1 MKDYVLELARSHE
14 GYNAKLNVM
23 REYLQAYILRML
35 YAKKFFRATVF
46 LGGTALRF
54 LHGLPRFSEDLDF
67 SLVKKI
73 EMPFVEIIKILK
85 NELSLA
91 GYSVSVKYDD
101 ESTVQYALIKFEG
114 LMKEAGIS
122 PHYEQ
127 LLSIKVDIDTN
138 PPRGAGLE
146 TGIVNKY
153 FPLSFLS
160 YDLPSL
166 FSGKIHCVLNRNYT
180 KGRDLFDL
188 GWYLS
193 RWKDISPNFAFLDNA
208 LKQTNWQGTYPA
220 KENWRN
226 SLFEVVKNMDWD
238 KVNADVGR
246 FLESS
251 ADSTVFSKENL
262 LKLITATQ

>member
-1 MKDYVLELARSHE
+1 M
-14 GYNAKLNVM
+14 
-23 REYLQAYILRML
+23 
-35 YAKKFFRATVF
+35 
-46 LGGTALRF
+46 
-54 LHGLPRFSEDLDF
+54 
-67 SLVKKI
+67 
-73 EMPFVEIIKILK
+73 
-85 NELSLA
+85 
-91 GYSVSVKYDD
+91 
-101 ESTVQYALIKFEG
+101 
-114 LMKEAGIS
+114 
-122 PHYEQ
+122 
-127 LLSIKVDIDTN
+127 
-138 PPRGAGLE
+138 
-146 TGIVNKY
+146 
-153 FPLSFLS
+153 S

-226 SLFEVVKNMDWD
+226 CLFEVVKNMDWD